1 MLGGRPD
8 WFVIELS
15 HTGPDQAC
23 PHAPTDPSPGRSR
36 PGTAEWGP
44 MRAHA
49 EPGSDTHL
57 SEFGYRQE
65 LDRSIGR
72 FASFAAG
79 VSYISIL
86 TGTFQL
92 FYFGVAA
99 GGPAYVWSWP
109 MVFVG
114 QLMVA
119 LCFAELA
126 ARYPLAGSLYNW
138 TKRLGGKTT
147 SWMAGW
153 MMLAASIVTLSAT
166 VLAYQIT
173 LPQLWSGFQVVGDGS
188 GEYDFAI
195 NAVVLGSALILF
207 TTLVNVFGVRL
218 MSRINSTGVLVELV
232 AAVLII
238 AVLAFAVSRGP
249 QEVLTTTAG
258 AGQGQPLGYL
268 GAFLV
273 AALASGYVMYG
284 FDTASSLGEETV
296 DPRRTAPRAIVR
308 AVVAS
313 FVLGGLILLF
323 GLMAVDDLAD
333 PALASSTGGLQYVL
347 LQAAGPLLGKIF
359 LATIVVAITVCC
371 LAVHTATIRMMFAM
385 ARDNNLPFA
394 ARLARVH
401 PTRRTP
407 VVPAVLIGLA
417 SIGIL
422 LLNIRQPQIFTVLT
436 SIAVVMIYLA
446 YLLVTVPMLVAR
458 LRGRW
463 PLPAQTAA
471 GGRPFFSLGRWGL
484 LVNVLAVVWG
494 AGMALNLAWPRRDIY
509 NATEPYRWY
518 LQWGAFVF
526 IGAIALSG
534 LAYFVLRQRHRSG
547 VLPEH
552 ALEPVAAEA

>member
-1 MLGGRPD
+1 MRTMPDAGGD
-8 WFVIELS
+8 TSL
-15 HTGPDQAC
+15 
-23 PHAPTDPSPGRSR
+23 TD
-36 PGTAEWGP
+36 
-44 MRAHA
+44 
-49 EPGSDTHL
+49 
-57 SEFGYRQE
+57 FGYRQE

-109 MVFVG
+109 IVFVG

-126 ARYPLAGSLYNW
+126 GRFPLAGSLYNW
-138 TKRLGGKTT
+138 TKRLGGPTT

-153 MMLAASIVTLSAT
+153 MMLAASVVTLSAT

-173 LPQLWSGFQVVGDGS
+173 LPQLWSGFQVVGDGT
-188 GEYDFAI
+188 GEHDFAV
-195 NAVVLGSALILF
+195 NAVLLGSALILF
-207 TTLVNVFGVRL
+207 TTLVNAYGVRL
-218 MSRINSTGVLVELV
+218 MSRINSTGVFIELV

-238 AVLAFAVSRGP
+238 AVLALAVSRGP
-249 QEVLTTTAG
+249 QEVLTETAG
-258 AGQGQPLGYL
+258 RGGGQSLGYL

-296 DPRRTAPRAIVR
+296 DPRRTAPRAILR

-333 PALASSTGGLQYVL
+333 PALASSAGGLQYVL
-347 LQAAGPLLGKIF
+347 LQAAGALLGKVF

-371 LAVHTATIRMMFAM
+371 LAVHTATIRMAFAM

-407 VVPAVLIGLA
+407 VVPAVLIGLL

-422 LLNIRQPQIFTVLT
+422 VLNIRQPQIFTVLT

-446 YLLVTVPMLVAR
+446 YLLVTLPMLAAR

-463 PLPAQTAA
+463 PLPAEA
-471 GGRPFFSLGRWGL
+471 GADGRRYFSLGRWGMP
-484 LVNVLAVVWG
+484 VNVLAVLWG
-494 AGMALNLAWPRRDIY
+494 AGMALNLAWPRREIY

-526 IGAIALSG
+526 IGAIALAG
-534 LAYFVLRQRHRSG
+534 LGYYLLRQRHRSG

-552 ALEPVAAEA
+552 ACRPALAGEA